1 MKTRF
6 PFRGEFGSFFLLLI
20 VFCSQVSEAYAN
32 MNGTQE
38 DAQKIQAAISK
49 NWQCDWAGQ
58 INSRVTFRLT
68 KDGEV
73 FDIHLTNGF
82 DNPFVIR
89 AAYHALLFSMPL
101 PAPKDT
107 SSLLST
113 CTISGDGQ
121 HPVFQVE
128 FSESDGKRLDEEIKT
143 IPAAAKLPRHVFL
156 SGDGATRLN
165 SLCQLLFF
173 FPGSSELCGEIGQ
186 VCSSVGLDIQDPRDW
201 IGIARSRDPEV
212 PIIRNPLEKAKQRSQ
227 VAIAALLE
235 AWRLR
240 HDQSVLYKL
249 EDAWLKFAAAEVLG
263 ASKADPL
270 YLGTAALLTEQ
281 YKTACEQYDLSIKEG
296 NALSKTIRDSMR
308 GPSNKAQLN
317 DLRLPA
323 NYLPKGDIGDAW
335 KPILNWLPVDTETLL
350 VERKAADETYQAD
363 WISFFQPLVVEEGGK
378 DFKASLGYSP
388 SIPQCETNKLFLNTE
403 DILCIH
409 AAKTFK
415 PPDGLGGGSSDA
427 IEILILSDSDKSIS
441 RKLMS
446 GIQSECI
453 FRRVVEGVEVL
464 TFLERPWSYG
474 SMFSGNSICSPCEGV
489 IVSSNSLAQLREVL
503 HCLRT
508 TPSERAFPQSLAEWK
523 EVDTSSKLWA
533 LRHFD
538 RSYLPF
544 NNFGMHDFVSAKM
557 QEMHGKPEQRD
568 SDDTLGTEIGFVFS
582 SNNNKITL
590 KYLSKAPAVLES
602 VGNQWRYMFNYD
614 EYSKEQIFVKD
625 IPTSKDPS
633 MHIDRDVVTVSG
645 TMKEGRILS
654 MSLLMSLGY
663 CIAF

>member
-1 MKTRF
+1 
-6 PFRGEFGSFFLLLI
+6 
-20 VFCSQVSEAYAN
+20 

-38 DAQKIQAAISK
+38 DAQMIQAAISE
-49 NWQCDWAGQ
+49 NWRCDWAGQ
-58 INSRVTFRLT
+58 INSKVTFRLT
-68 KDGEV
+68 KDGEI
-73 FDIHLTNGF
+73 FDIHLTRGF
-82 DNPFVIR
+82 DNPFIIKAV
-89 AAYHALLFSMPL
+89 YHALLFSMPL
-101 PAPKDT
+101 PAPIDT

-128 FSESDGKRLDEEIKT
+128 FSESPGKPLDEEIKA
-143 IPAAAKLPRHVFL
+143 IPAATKLPRHVFL
-156 SGDGATRLN
+156 YGDGAKRLDN
-165 SLCQLLFF
+165 LCQLLFF
-173 FPGSSELCGEIGQ
+173 FPGSSELCGEIGK
-186 VCSSVGLDIQDPRDW
+186 VCSSVGLDPQNSRDW
-201 IGIARSRDPEV
+201 IGIARSRNPEV
-212 PIIRNPLEKAKQRSQ
+212 PIMRNPSVKAKQSAQ

-249 EDAWLKFAAAEVLG
+249 EDAWLKFAAAEVLA

-308 GPSNKAQLN
+308 APSDKALLN
-317 DLRLPA
+317 NLMLPA
-323 NYLPKGDIGDAW
+323 NYLPKGDVGEAW
-335 KPILNWLPVDTETLL
+335 RPILNWLPVDTETLL
-350 VERKAADETYQAD
+350 VERKASNESFQAD

-388 SIPQCETNKLFLNTE
+388 KISQCETNKLFLNTE

-427 IEILILSDSDKSIS
+427 IEILILSDSDKNIS
-441 RKLMS
+441 KKLMS
-446 GIQSECI
+446 RIQNECI
-453 FRRVVEGVEVL
+453 YRQVVEGVEVL

-474 SMFSGNSICSPCEGV
+474 SMFSGNSICSPCDGV
-489 IVSSNSLAQLREVL
+489 IVSANSLAQLREVL
-503 HCLRT
+503 HRLRT

-544 NNFGMHDFVSAKM
+544 NKFGMYDFVTTKT
-557 QEMHGKPEQRD
+557 QETHDEAERKE
-568 SDDTLGTEIGFVFS
+568 SDYTLGTEIGFVFS
-582 SNNNKITL
+582 SNKNKITL
-590 KYLSKAPAVLES
+590 KYLSKDPAVLTS
-602 VGNQWRYMFNYD
+602 VGNHWRYMFNYD
-614 EYSKEQIFVKD
+614 EYSEKQMSAKD
-625 IPTSKDPS
+625 IPATDDPS
-633 MHIDRDVVTVSG
+633 MRIDGDVVTVNG
-645 TMKEGRILS
+645 TMKEGGLLS

-663 CIAF
+663 FIAI